1 MFYCAII
8 HQLEIKFFLLLME
21 DILAF
26 LFAMTRHGGMANRDG
41 SELHSSC
48 VKSSLELLHFDYFP
62 TGTYN

>member
-21 DILAF
+21 DILVF
-26 LFAMTRHGGMANRDG
+26 LYSMTRHGGMASRDT

-48 VKSSLELLHFDYFP
+48 EKNSLELLLFDYFP